1 MKKSNLIKMVT
12 ILLISVMVV
21 LFATTVNAAENNAGF
36 NDLTDTLTNTNTNKA
51 ANNTNTN
58 TNANNAANN
67 TNKAANNTNK
77 ATNNTNKSSVYNNT
91 NTNLPKTGIEDS
103 IPVAMLVVVFG
114 ISAVYAYKKVNDYK
128 NI

>member
-58 TNANNAANN
+58 TNTNNAANN

>member
-1 MKKSNLIKMVT
+1 MKKSNLIKVVT
-12 ILLISVMVV
+12 ILLISVMVIA
-21 LFATTVNAAENNAGF
+21 FATVVNAAENEAGF
-36 NDLTDTLTNTNTNKA
+36 KDLTDTLTNTENTANDTNTSNTTNSTNKS

-58 TNANNAANN
+58 NVS
-67 TNKAANNTNK
+67 
-77 ATNNTNKSSVYNNT
+77 NNTNKSSVYNNT

-103 IPVAMLVVVFG
+103 IPVAMLVVVLG

>member
-1 MKKSNLIKMVT
+1 MKKSNLIKVVT
-12 ILLISVMVV
+12 ILLISVMVM

-51 ANNTNTN
+51 SNNTNT
-58 TNANNAANN
+58 NNAANN
-67 TNKAANNTNK
+67 TNKAANNTNTNNV
-77 ATNNTNKSSVYNNT
+77 ANNTNKSSVYNNT
-91 NTNLPKTGIEDS
+91 NSNLPKTGIEDS

>member
-36 NDLTDTLTNTNTNKA
+36 NDLTDTLKNTNTNKA

-58 TNANNAANN
+58 TNTNNAANN